1 LTRICPE
8 LLILALSK
16 VLVPLEAAAA
26 RIWVKLF
33 SPLPHFGSDLSMV
46 NNHRSDILFF
56 FGVILSLWVAYSVR
70 DVLMLIYV
78 SALFAVVLS
87 PAIGMIQKMRLGGW
101 SAGRGFAIVFL
112 ILMLTLAGTLFAVFA
127 LPPVYRDGRNFSA
140 DWPRH
145 LAELTD
151 GIKRLPFAAKIDPG
165 GLQKY
170 AAEIAGGAGGL
181 FLNLAGGVFGL
192 FTAIILTAYFII
204 DGDRTFHW
212 AVSMFPLEQQPRL
225 NTTLLR
231 AKARMRNWLIGQSM
245 LMLSLGVCSLIV
257 YWALGLKYFY
267 LLAMFA
273 GIANILPIAGPISA
287 VVLASAVAIMD
298 SPQKLVGVII
308 FFAVYLQIE
317 SVFLSPR
324 IMRHTLNLSPL
335 TVIIALSLGG
345 ALAGV
350 VGALVSVPTAAL
362 VMVLVDEYLVK
373 RKPVEA
379 AKAAA
384 GD

>member
-1 LTRICPE
+1 M
-8 LLILALSK
+8 A
-16 VLVPLEAAAA
+16 
-26 RIWVKLF
+26 
-33 SPLPHFGSDLSMV
+33 

-56 FGVILSLWVAYSVR
+56 FGVAIALWVAYSVR

-87 PAIGMIQKMRLGGW
+87 PAIGMIQKMHIGRW
-101 SAGRGFAIVFL
+101 RAGRGFAIVFL
-112 ILMLTLAGTLFAVFA
+112 ILMLALAGTLFVVFA
-127 LPPVYRDGRNFSA
+127 LPPVYRDSRNFSA

-145 LAELTD
+145 LAELTE
-151 GIKRLPFAAKIDPG
+151 GIKHLPFAAKIDPA

-181 FLNLAGGVFGL
+181 FLNIAGGIFGI
-192 FTAIILTAYFII
+192 FTAVILTAYFII
-204 DGDRTFHW
+204 DGDRTLQW
-212 AVSMFPLEQQPRL
+212 AVSMFPLDQQQRL
-225 NTTLLR
+225 SSTLLR
-231 AKARMRNWLIGQSM
+231 AKARMRNWLIGQSL
-245 LMLSLGVCSLIV
+245 LMLSLGTCSLIV

-273 GIANILPIAGPISA
+273 GVANILPIAGPISA
-287 VVLASAVAIMD
+287 VVLASAVAVLD
-298 SPQKLVGVII
+298 SPEKLVGVII
-308 FFAVYLQIE
+308 FFAIYFQVE

-335 TVIIALSLGG
+335 TVIIALSMGG

-362 VMVLVDEYLVK
+362 VMVLADEYLVK
-373 RKPVEA
+373 RPPAEA
-379 AKAAA
+379 AKAAVA
-384 GD
+384 E

>member
-1 LTRICPE
+1 M
-8 LLILALSK
+8 AK
-16 VLVPLEAAAA
+16 
-26 RIWVKLF
+26 
-33 SPLPHFGSDLSMV
+33 
-46 NNHRSDILFF
+46 NHRSDILFF
-56 FGVILSLWVAYSVR
+56 FGVILTLWLAYSVR

-87 PAIGMIQKMRLGGW
+87 PAIGVIQKMRINGW
-101 SAGRGFAIVFL
+101 RAGRGFAIVFL
-112 ILMLTLAGTLFAVFA
+112 VLMLVLVGTCFAVFA

-140 DWPRH
+140 DWPKH

-151 GIKRLPFAAKIDPG
+151 GVKRIPFAAKIDPA

-181 FLNLAGGVFGL
+181 FLNLAGGIFGI
-192 FTAIILTAYFII
+192 FTAVVLTAYFII

-212 AVSMFPLEQQPRL
+212 AVSLFPLDQQPRL
-225 NTTLLR
+225 QSTLLR

-245 LMLSLGVCSLIV
+245 LMLSLGISSLVV

-287 VVLASAVAIMD
+287 VVLASGVAILD
-298 SPQKLVGVII
+298 SPQKFVGVII
-308 FFAVYLQIE
+308 FFAIYFQIE

-335 TVIIALSLGG
+335 TVIIALTMGG

-373 RKPVEA
+373 RKPAEA
-379 AKAAA
+379 VRAVAA
-384 GD
+384 D

>member
-1 LTRICPE
+1 M
-8 LLILALSK
+8 A
-16 VLVPLEAAAA
+16 
-26 RIWVKLF
+26 
-33 SPLPHFGSDLSMV
+33 

-56 FGVILSLWVAYSVR
+56 FGVMLALWVAYTVR

-87 PAIGMIQKMRLGGW
+87 PAIGVIQKMRIADW
-101 SAGRGFAIVFL
+101 RAGRGFAIIFL
-112 ILMLTLAGTLFAVFA
+112 ILMLALAGTLFAVFA

-145 LAELTD
+145 LAELTE
-151 GIKRLPFAAKIDPG
+151 GIKHLPFAAKIDPA

-181 FLNLAGGVFGL
+181 FLNVAGGIFGL
-192 FTAIILTAYFII
+192 FTAVILTAYFII
-204 DGDRTFHW
+204 DGERTFQW
-212 AVSMFPLEQQPRL
+212 AVSMFPLDQQQRL
-225 NTTLLR
+225 ASTLLR
-231 AKARMRNWLIGQSM
+231 AKARMRNWLIGQAM
-245 LMLSLGVCSLIV
+245 LMLSLGLSSLVV

-273 GIANILPIAGPISA
+273 GIANIVPIAGPISA
-287 VVLASAVAIMD
+287 VILASAVAVLD

-308 FFAVYLQIE
+308 FFAIYFQIE

-324 IMRHTLNLSPL
+324 IMKHTLNLSPL
-335 TVIIALSLGG
+335 AVIIALSLGG

-362 VMVLVDEYLVK
+362 VMVLADEYLVK
-373 RKPVEA
+373 RKP
-379 AKAAA
+379 AAA
-384 GD
+384 ANAAD

>member
-1 LTRICPE
+1 M
-8 LLILALSK
+8 A
-16 VLVPLEAAAA
+16 
-26 RIWVKLF
+26 
-33 SPLPHFGSDLSMV
+33 

-56 FGVILSLWVAYSVR
+56 FGIALALWVAYSVR

-87 PAIGMIQKMRLGGW
+87 PAIGVIQKIRIGSW
-101 SAGRGFAIVFL
+101 RAGRGFAIVFL
-112 ILMLTLAGTLFAVFA
+112 VLLLALLGTVFAVFA

-145 LAELTD
+145 MAALTE
-151 GIKRLPFAAKIDPG
+151 GIKHLPFAARFDPA

-170 AAEIAGGAGGL
+170 AAEIAGDAGGL
-181 FLNLAGGVFGL
+181 FLNVAGGIFGL
-192 FTAIILTAYFII
+192 FTAVILTAYFII
-204 DGDRTFHW
+204 DGERTFHW
-212 AVSMFPLEQQPRL
+212 AVSMFPLNQQQRL
-225 NTTLLR
+225 ASTLLR
-231 AKARMRNWLIGQSM
+231 AKARMRNWLIGQGL
-245 LMLSLGVCSLIV
+245 LMLTLGLSSLVV

-273 GIANILPIAGPISA
+273 GIANIVPIAGPISA
-287 VVLASAVAIMD
+287 VMLASVVAVLD
-298 SPQKLVGVII
+298 SPEKLVGVII
-308 FFAVYLQIE
+308 FFAVYFQIE
-317 SVFLSPR
+317 SVFLTPR

-362 VMVLVDEYLVK
+362 VMVLADEYLVK
-373 RKPVEA
+373 RKPAE
-379 AKAAA
+379 KTAAA
-384 GD
+384 AD

>member
-1 LTRICPE
+1 M
-8 LLILALSK
+8 A
-16 VLVPLEAAAA
+16 
-26 RIWVKLF
+26 
-33 SPLPHFGSDLSMV
+33 

-56 FGVILSLWVAYSVR
+56 FGVVLALWVAYSVR

-87 PAIGMIQKMRLGGW
+87 PAIGVIQKMRINGW
-101 SAGRGFAIVFL
+101 RAGRGFAIVFL
-112 ILMLTLAGTLFAVFA
+112 ILMLALAGTLFVVFA

-140 DWPRH
+140 DWPKH
-145 LAELTD
+145 LAELTE
-151 GIKRLPFAAKIDPG
+151 GIKHLPFAGKIDPA

-181 FLNLAGGVFGL
+181 FLNIAGGIFGL
-192 FTAIILTAYFII
+192 FTAVILTAYFII
-204 DGDRTFHW
+204 DGDRTFQW
-212 AVSMFPLEQQPRL
+212 AVSLFPLEQQPRL
-225 NTTLLR
+225 ASTLLR
-231 AKARMRNWLIGQSM
+231 AKARMRNWLIGQTL
-245 LMLSLGVCSLIV
+245 LMLSLGVSSLIV

-273 GIANILPIAGPISA
+273 GVANILPIAGPISA
-287 VVLASAVAIMD
+287 VVLASVVAVLD
-298 SPQKLVGVII
+298 SPQKLVGVIV
-308 FFAVYLQIE
+308 FFAIYFQFE

-335 TVIIALSLGG
+335 TVIIALSMGG

-373 RKPVEA
+373 RNPPET
-379 AKAAA
+379 AKAVAA
-384 GD
+384 D